1 MKLARPKNS
10 RRSEITFA
18 ARTRRSVFNLP
29 SGAFLGEDGT
39 SGGRSTGDRDRRDR
53 TDQPASGPAFPLQNP
68 ARWHGAEA
76 RRRSGQAGEFDQCRV
91 WASADRIEQG
101 DRVLFDAM
109 PGSEAVDHLPEFFD
123 GKAWSL
129 DSPHMEGRVWI
140 QASEHLV
147 NPTVARRGDEIS
159 RLVGGGFSGSL
170 HEQPDGENDGP
181 DGERD
186 PAGMRIRRS
195 SRWTATQ
202 QMVAATMVRNTAS
215 GQGFSSTKLVKKPE
229 RAESGMA
236 LFQNSA
242 NRPAVKRRDGSRRF
256 HVMEPIPSRRWYG
269 TDDPERF

>member
-53 TDQPASGPAFPLQNP
+53 TDQPASGLAFPLQNP

-76 RRRSGQAGEFDQCRV
+76 RRRPGQAGEFDQRGV

-109 PGSEAVDHLPEFFD
+109 PGSEGVDHLPEFFD

-140 QASEHLV
+140 QACEHLV
-147 NPTVARRGDEIS
+147 DPTVARRGDEIS

-186 PAGMRIRRS
+186 P
-195 SRWTATQ
+195 
-202 QMVAATMVRNTAS
+202 
-215 GQGFSSTKLVKKPE
+215 
-229 RAESGMA
+229 
-236 LFQNSA
+236 
-242 NRPAVKRRDGSRRF
+242 RRDENSTFITLDRNPANGGRHDGEEHREWPRIF
-256 HVMEPIPSRRWYG
+256 QYETGEEAG
-269 TDDPERF
+269 TSGIGHGAFPKLGESAGRQATGWVQTIARHGAYPFEEVVWDR

>member
-10 RRSEITFA
+10 WRSEITFA

-140 QASEHLV
+140 QACEHLV
-147 NPTVARRGDEIS
+147 DPTVARRGDEIS

-170 HEQPDGENDGP
+170 HEQPDGENDGRH
-181 DGERD
+181 DGEEHREW
-186 PAGMRIRRS
+186 PRIFQYETGEEAGTSGIGHGAFPKLGESAGRQ
-195 SRWTATQ
+195 ATGWVQ
-202 QMVAATMVRNTAS
+202 T
-215 GQGFSSTKLVKKPE
+215 
-229 RAESGMA
+229 
-236 LFQNSA
+236 
-242 NRPAVKRRDGSRRF
+242 
-256 HVMEPIPSRRWYG
+256 IPRHGAYPFEEVVWDR
-269 TDDPERF
+269 